1 MSGLQ
6 QAALSRETGNESKGE
21 GDGEKEEGTAALWVL
36 RNGRLREVRRM
47 SPGQDDIP
55 SASI

>member
-1 MSGLQ
+1 MR
-6 QAALSRETGNESKGE
+6 AK
-21 GDGEKEEGTAALWVL
+21 EKETEKRKKVQQPWWVL

-55 SASI
+55 SATSV